1 MIQPENEEW
10 HGVWF
15 PEFFIYLFF
24 YFTFIFSYFYHLN
37 DEVGTHKDISSHV
50 DNTTAENRK
59 RNQAVS
65 PSDNKLTYLCL
76 CLALG

>member
-1 MIQPENEEW
+1 M
-10 HGVWF
+10 
-15 PEFFIYLFF
+15 EFGLLNFLFIYFLF
-24 YFTFIFSYFYHLN
+24 YFCIQYFYQLN
-37 DEVGTHKDISSHV
+37 DGVGTHKDISNHV